1 MTAALDQS
9 PPRRVGSTPS
19 AVAFFYIQEPQAK
32 PGNRTNFDLPEDRN
46 LYICPQ
52 TLLKFHP
59 HFDAMLRGILE
70 HDPNGLLLLLP
81 DRSEHCTRQLAERLK
96 QSLGPVGGRVVW
108 LDRLAKGHYYTL
120 LSLSNLNLDTSYF
133 SGGSTTT
140 QSLVLSAPTV
150 PRASTHVRAR
160 ITIGWMRILKTMEL
174 MAETDADYADIAV
187 ACATDPTFR
196 AAVCT
201 KLSANRPRLFRRAA
215 VVREHEDLFDAARA
229 VRPRLDWGQTGSQIG
244 YHVIPK
250 RRRLPR
256 TREP

>member
-9 PPRRVGSTPS
+9 PPRRVDSTPS
-19 AVAFFYIQEPQAK
+19 DVAFFYTQEPQAK

-46 LYICPQ
+46 LYICLQ
-52 TLLKFHP
+52 TLFKFHP

-120 LSLSNLNLDTSYF
+120 LSNVNLDTPYF

-140 QSLVLSAPTV
+140 QSLVLSVPTV
-150 PRASTHVRAR
+150 SRASPHVRGR

-174 MAETDADYADIAV
+174 MAETGADYADIAV
-187 ACATDPTFR
+187 ACAADPTFR
-196 AAVCT
+196 AAVCN

-229 VRPRLDWGQTGSQIG
+229 GRPRLDWGQTGSQIG